1 MNTQN
6 TARAL
11 REYEYEFA
19 MELKQYVEHLR
30 EQYKEAPE
38 NARKEAK
45 IALMR
50 TGVIKGGV

>member
-1 MNTQN
+1 MNTHD
-6 TARAL
+6 TAKAL

-30 EQYKEAPE
+30 KQYKESPE
-38 NARKEAK
+38 NARKSAK
-45 IALMR
+45 MALMR

>member
-1 MNTQN
+1 MNTQD

-19 MELKQYVEHLR
+19 TELKQYVEHLR
-30 EQYKEAPE
+30 KQYEETPE

-45 IALMR
+45 TALMR

>member
-1 MNTQN
+1 MNTQD

-19 MELKQYVEHLR
+19 MELKRYVEHLKK
-30 EQYKEAPE
+30 QYKETPE

-45 IALMR
+45 MALMR

>member
-1 MNTQN
+1 MNTQD
-6 TARAL
+6 TAREL

-30 EQYKEAPE
+30 KQYKESPE
-38 NARKEAK
+38 NARKSAK
-45 IALMR
+45 MALMR